1 MNYNELQQFAEEL
14 TIFYCKKYQL
24 QPINIKVKFL
34 NSCGRARYRT
44 RFISVPVWSFEQGGL
59 DYFTGYV
66 LHEIIHFIRH
76 DIFADNSHGYYF
88 RALERK
94 LLKEWG
100 LVPEEYK
107 KAYYK
112 KLLTTSGKVVW
123 LYGTKEKRE
132 AAGMKPYN
140 VK

>member
-1 MNYNELQQFAEEL
+1 MELKILQQFAEEL
-14 TIFYCKKYQL
+14 TEFYCKKYKIK
-24 QPINIKVKFL
+24 PINIKVKFL
-34 NSCGRARYRT
+34 KSNGRARYRT
-44 RFISVPVWSFEQGGL
+44 RFISIPVWSFEQGGW

-66 LHEIIHFIRH
+66 LHELIHFIRY
-76 DIFADNSHGYYF
+76 DTVRDNTHGYYF

-100 LVPEEYK
+100 LVPKEYK

-112 KLLTTSGKVVW
+112 RLESTTGKMLW
-123 LYGTKEKRE
+123 ICGTAKRE

-140 VK
+140 VN